1 MEHTVSISTD
11 RLASKLD
18 PDKADTIG
26 NIKLVDGFR
35 ASGTSIQNAFVQLQ
49 QRIAKACAG
58 PRQGRRADVPCRH
71 GASGGAR
78 GL

>member
-1 MEHTVSISTD
+1 MEHTVSVSTD

-18 PDKADTIG
+18 PDEADT
-26 NIKLVDGFR
+26 R
-35 ASGTSIQNAFVQLQ
+35 SGTSNSSMGSGASIQNAFVQLQ